1 MEAGG
6 QARMG
11 QTRSDAVTM
20 VQASRAP
27 PRPSSPK
34 STYCLDFIDL
44 LPRRRPG
51 PGKAPYQPV
60 RIGGLRLHYGTRLRS
75 TSLLLLPAPGRLP
88 LFLKKKR
95 NSKMFSTPWKIK
107 TCRYTPTIFLTKIQ
121 NMQIYLCVLCVWAC
135 SIDLPTAPPATPT
148 NLKPTK

>member
-75 TSLLLLPAPGRLP
+75 TSLLLLPAPGRLT
-88 LFLKKKR
+88 FSFFKNR
-95 NSKMFSTPWKIK
+95 NFKMFSTQWK
-107 TCRYTPTIFLTKIQ
+107 
-121 NMQIYLCVLCVWAC
+121 
-135 SIDLPTAPPATPT
+135 
-148 NLKPTK
+148 LKHADILLLEYF